1 MGPEAMEH
9 LSPAWIAMGESLLIG
24 LIVGIERESDHEE
37 RHAGLRDFIGIGLA
51 GGVCGVL
58 NAPWLTATALLAITA
73 LVAIFRIQTPGRTG
87 ITTEIVAV
95 VTFLLCV
102 LTATPGLVWGSSL
115 AIALTVIL
123 ALFLDAREPL
133 RRFFVETVTEAEY
146 FDTLRFLAVIFVI
159 LPVLPEGSF
168 GPYGFFEPRR
178 VWIFVILVCSMSYL
192 GYFLQKFLGEEH
204 GLPLTAVLG
213 GIGSTTAATTAF
225 AKQAGEEPARS
236 RGLAMATVLANT
248 VQFPRV
254 WALLWLAGGPLA
266 VACVP
271 LLTAMTVAGLAVT
284 YWLRRSL
291 PLKPAE
297 SSGVALR
304 NPLRILPALQFGALF
319 AVVRLVA
326 RGLTAEFGT
335 SGLLASSAIGGSMD
349 VDAIAFT
356 LAGLLRDAQT
366 AAWLAVAGVLISL
379 SANAVFKTVVSY
391 SGGGRRFGGW
401 VLAGFAAMYGT
412 GAVVWLLQRG
422 G

>member
-1 MGPEAMEH
+1 
-9 LSPAWIAMGESLLIG
+9 MGESLLIG
-24 LIVGIERESDHEE
+24 LIVGIERESDRDE
-37 RHAGLRDFIGIGLA
+37 RHAGLRDFIGIALA
-51 GGVCGVL
+51 GGLCGLL
-58 NAPWLTATALLAITA
+58 NVAWLTSAALLAITA
-73 LVAIFRIQTPGRTG
+73 LVAIFRIQTAGRTG

-102 LTATPGLVWGSSL
+102 LTATPGLAWGSAL

-133 RRFFVETVTEAEY
+133 RKFFVETVTEGEY

-159 LPVLPEGSF
+159 LPVLPEGSY

-178 VWIFVILVCSMSYL
+178 VWIFVILVCSISYL

-213 GIGSTTAATTAF
+213 GVGSTTAATTAF
-225 AKQAGEEPARS
+225 ARQAGEEPEKRRS
-236 RGLAMATVLANT
+236 LAMATVLANT

-266 VACVP
+266 AACVP
-271 LLTAMTVAGLAVT
+271 LLSAMTVAGLGVT
-284 YWLRRSL
+284 WWLRRGR
-291 PLKPAE
+291 PE
-297 SSGVALR
+297 VRGQEGNVELR

-319 AVVRLVA
+319 ALVRLVA

-335 SGLLASSAIGGSMD
+335 SGLLASSAIGGSVD

-356 LAGLLRDAQT
+356 LAGLLRDGQT
-366 AAWLAVAGVLISL
+366 IAWLAVAGVLISL
-379 SANAVFKTVVSY
+379 TANAIFKAVVSY
-391 SGGGRRFGGW
+391 TSGGRRFGGM

-412 GAVVWLLQRG
+412 GLAVWLIQS
-422 G
+422 